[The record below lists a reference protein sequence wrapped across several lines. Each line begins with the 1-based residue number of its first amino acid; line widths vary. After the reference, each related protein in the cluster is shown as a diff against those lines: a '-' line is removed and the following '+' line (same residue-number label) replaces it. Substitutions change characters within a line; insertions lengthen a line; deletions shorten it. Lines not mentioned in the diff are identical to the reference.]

1 MITPAPMELLSFVV
15 LKEKLEEVSHR
26 LLKLGNFH
34 PVDIRLIEDK
44 IKGLSSAQLEKESQE
59 LESLQSKIKDALRKL
74 KLRPEPAYI
83 KEIPG
88 SSYAEAEKQL
98 GDLERE
104 LTPLLGRKEELNAE
118 ISTNEAILAQVREH
132 FPFALRN
139 NSFYSFIEVSTG
151 KVEEK
156 NIVVLERSL
165 QGVPHVVYV
174 FGKENSRVLALLIG
188 LRRDRLLI
196 NKILKDIAWE
206 EADFSKDA
214 GYLSKEAQKSFLL
227 KIEDSKKKLLEA
239 EEEIK
244 RLGARYREGLLQAN
258 AFAGMKK
265 SLLET
270 QKYFCLTEKTALFSG
285 WVPRDEKEKIISE
298 IKSMSEVS
306 YIESMSPERLGIP
319 KEEIPVRFQHGALV
333 KPFELLIDAY
343 GIPRY
348 GTIDPTIFVAFSFL
362 IMFGAMFGDLGQ
374 GLVLAF
380 LGLFIGF
387 RKRRS
392 SALTRQTGTLIFYC
406 GSSSAI
412 FGLLYGSVFGF
423 EFNSLW
429 LKPMNNLMGIFRAG
443 ILLGIIMITLGI
455 IINIINSFRDKD
467 YAKAVF
473 DKAGLIGGLVYW
485 AAIGLISKKFFT
497 SGKISPVYFYL
508 ILSGLSALFLYPLID
523 NLFIRKHGGLFDSFM
538 ESAVNILEIFMG
550 YLSNTVS
557 FIRVAAFA
565 LAHAGLF
572 LAIFTLARLA
582 GESSGM
588 GSFFSWMIIIGGN
601 ILVVC
606 LEGLIVSIQSLRLN
620 YYEFFSKFFI
630 SGKRMY
636 KPLSA

>member
-1 MITPAPMELLSFVV
+1 MITPAPMELLSLVV
-15 LKEKLEEVSHR
+15 LKEKLEEVSLR

-34 PVDIRLIEDK
+34 PVDIRQIEDK
-44 IKGLSSAQLEKESQE
+44 IKGLSSAQMDKESQE
-59 LESLQSKIKDALRKL
+59 LESLQAKIKDALRKL
-74 KLRPEPAYI
+74 KLRPEPSYI

-88 SSYAEAEKQL
+88 GSYAEAEKLL
-98 GDLERE
+98 GNLEQE
-104 LTPLLGRKEELNAE
+104 LAPLLGRKEELNAE
-118 ISTNEAILAQVREH
+118 ISTNEAILAQVREQ

-156 NIVVLERSL
+156 NIIVLERSL
-165 QGVPHVVYV
+165 QGVPHVVYA
-174 FGKENSRVLALLIG
+174 FGKENSRSLVLLIG
-188 LRRDRLLI
+188 LRRDRVLI

-214 GYLSKEAQKSFLL
+214 GYLSKEAQKGFSL
-227 KIEDSKKKLLEA
+227 KIEKSKKSLLEL

-244 RLGARYREGLLQAN
+244 RMAARYREGLLQAN

-298 IKSMSEVS
+298 IKSIAEVS
-306 YIESMSPERLGIP
+306 YIESLSPEVLGIP
-319 KEEIPVRFQHGALV
+319 KDEIPVRFQHGALI
-333 KPFELLIDAY
+333 KPFELLVDAY

-362 IMFGAMFGDLGQ
+362 LMFGAMFGDLGH
-374 GLVLAF
+374 GLVLVL

-387 RKRRS
+387 RKHRS
-392 SALTRQTGTLIFYC
+392 FALTRQTGTLIFYC

-423 EFNSLW
+423 EFNSFW
-429 LKPMNNLMGIFRAG
+429 LKPMNDIMGIFRAG
-443 ILLGIIMITLGI
+443 IFLGIIMITLGI

-485 AAIGLISKKFFT
+485 AAIGLISKKFFAR
-497 SGKISPVYFYL
+497 GEVAPVYSYL
-508 ILSGLSALFLYPLID
+508 ILGGLLLLFLYPLID
-523 NLFIRKHGGLFDSFM
+523 NIFIRKHGGLFDSFM
-538 ESAVNILEIFMG
+538 ESLVNILEIFMG

-572 LAIFTLARLA
+572 LAVFTLARLA
-582 GESSGM
+582 GESSGL
-588 GSFFSWMIIIGGN
+588 GTFFSWMIIIGGN

>member
-1 MITPAPMELLSFVV
+1 MITPAPMELLSLVV
-15 LKEKLEEVSHR
+15 LKEKLEEVSLR

-34 PVDIRLIEDK
+34 PVDIRQIEDK
-44 IKGLSSAQLEKESQE
+44 IKGLSSAQMDKESQE
-59 LESLQSKIKDALRKL
+59 LESLQAKIKDALRKL
-74 KLRPEPAYI
+74 KLRPEPSYI

-88 SSYAEAEKQL
+88 GSYAEAEKLL
-98 GDLERE
+98 GNLEQE
-104 LTPLLGRKEELNAE
+104 LAPLLGRKEELNAG
-118 ISTNEAILAQVREH
+118 ISTNEAILAQVREQ

-156 NIVVLERSL
+156 NIIVLERSL

-174 FGKENSRVLALLIG
+174 FGKENSRSLVLLIG
-188 LRRDRLLI
+188 LRRDRVLI
-196 NKILKDIAWE
+196 NKILKDVDWE
-206 EADFSKDA
+206 AADFSKDA
-214 GYLSKEAQKSFLL
+214 GYLSKEAQTGFSL
-227 KIEDSKKKLLEA
+227 KIEESKKSRLVV

-244 RLGARYREGLLQAN
+244 LMGARYREGLLQAN

-298 IKSMSEVS
+298 IKSMAEVS
-306 YIESMSPERLGIP
+306 YIESLSPEVLGIP
-319 KEEIPVRFQHGALV
+319 KDEIPVRFQHGALI
-333 KPFELLIDAY
+333 KPFELLVDAY

-362 IMFGAMFGDLGQ
+362 LMFGAMFGDLGH
-374 GLVLAF
+374 GLVLVL

-387 RKRRS
+387 RKHRS

-423 EFNSLW
+423 EFNSFW
-429 LKPMNNLMGIFRAG
+429 LKPMNDIMGIFRAG
-443 ILLGIIMITLGI
+443 IFLGIIMITLGI

-485 AAIGLISKKFFT
+485 AAIGLISKKFFAR
-497 SGKISPVYFYL
+497 GEVAPVYSYL
-508 ILSGLSALFLYPLID
+508 I
-523 NLFIRKHGGLFDSFM
+523 
-538 ESAVNILEIFMG
+538 
-550 YLSNTVS
+550 
-557 FIRVAAFA
+557 
-565 LAHAGLF
+565 
-572 LAIFTLARLA
+572 
-582 GESSGM
+582 
-588 GSFFSWMIIIGGN
+588 
-601 ILVVC
+601 
-606 LEGLIVSIQSLRLN
+606 
-620 YYEFFSKFFI
+620 
-630 SGKRMY
+630 
-636 KPLSA
+636 